1 MNIFDAKSL
10 EFLQRTLL
18 LLKGAT
24 GHAISDKT
32 RFVPKCD
39 I

>member
-1 MNIFDAKSL
+1 MNFFDAKSL

-18 LLKGAT
+18 LLKGA
-24 GHAISDKT
+24 ISDKT
-32 RFVPKCD
+32 RFIPKCD